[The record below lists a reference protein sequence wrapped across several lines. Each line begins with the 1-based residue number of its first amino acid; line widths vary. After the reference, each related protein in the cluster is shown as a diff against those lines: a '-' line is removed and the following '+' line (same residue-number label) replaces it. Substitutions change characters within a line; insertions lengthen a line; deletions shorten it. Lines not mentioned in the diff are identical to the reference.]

1 MHTLK
6 HPQEILDQATIEKIR
21 GLAPRA
27 AQDRKLTQ
35 EQLRLIYENEWLRL
49 FIPKRYRGLEM
60 ELPKA
65 LQILEALAYAD
76 GSLGWTVNLGA
87 GANLFAAY
95 IRPSLSEQ
103 VFTDKKACVA
113 GSGALS
119 GNARP
124 EGDGYRVRGQWK
136 YGSGSAHATVFTA
149 NCKLPHNGKA
159 SDLPNFHSF
168 VFFPDEVK
176 VKNTW
181 DSYGLQATSSHDFAV
196 EEQWLSEERTFSL
209 LKPSPYEDGPLYRFP
224 FMQFGELTTCLQ
236 LTGMALHFL
245 DATRALLMQKK
256 SMTGESLKDNVKVRD
271 TLAQAEAGLESAR
284 AWLYVLVQ
292 EAWQPCEAGN
302 TPAEEVLRK
311 ISLAVKHAAQAA
323 RESAESVY
331 PLAGMTVLS
340 PDTELNRCW
349 RDLHTATQHV
359 LLSPLDFAGKSNLE

>member
-1 MHTLK
+1 MHILP
-6 HPQEILDQATIEKIR
+6 HAQEILDQPTIEKIR
-21 GLAPRA
+21 SQSGKA
-27 AQDRKLTQ
+27 AQERKLTL
-35 EQLRLIYENEWLRL
+35 EQLNLIYEKEWLRL
-49 FIPKRYRGLEM
+49 FIPQRYQGLEM
-60 ELPKA
+60 DLPQA

-103 VFTDKKACVA
+103 VFTDQKACTA
-113 GSGALS
+113 GSGAPT

-136 YGSGSAHATVFTA
+136 YGSGSSHATLFTA
-149 NCKLPHNGKA
+149 NCMLPHNGKA

-168 VFFPDEVK
+168 VFFPDEVNI
-176 VKNTW
+176 KNTW
-181 DSYGLQATSSHDFAV
+181 DSYGLQATSSHDFEL

-236 LTGMALHFL
+236 LTGMTMHFL
-245 DATRALLMQKK
+245 DETRSLLMQKK
-256 SMTGESLKDNVKVRD
+256 SMTGESLKDNAKVQD

-284 AWLYVLVQ
+284 AWLYVLVH
-292 EAWQPCEAGN
+292 EAWQQCKAGDA
-302 TPAEEVLRK
+302 PSEEILRK
-311 ISLAVKHAAQAA
+311 ISLAVKHAAQSA
-323 RESAESVY
+323 RVSAEKVY

-340 PDTELNRCW
+340 PETDLNRCW

-359 LLSPLDFAGKSNLE
+359 LLSPLDFAWQSRLC